1 MEERQKVL
9 LIGADTGEDEEFET
23 SMRELSGLA
32 EACMLQVVGII
43 TQKLE
48 TVNKAFYIGSG
59 KVAEARA
66 FAEDVGAEA
75 AVFDNALSPSQMRNL
90 QDELHMPVMDRTFLI
105 LDIFSRRARTREAKL
120 QVETARLQYML
131 PRLVGMR
138 ESLSR
143 QGGAT
148 GSLSSKGAGEKKLEL
163 DRRKIEHRITELK
176 KELEEVS
183 VEKEIQ
189 RKKRVRSD
197 VPRVCMVGYTNAGKS
212 TLMNGMVSE
221 YIGDESKQVFEE
233 DMLFATL
240 ETSVRLISRG
250 DNRAFFLSDTVGFIH
265 KLPHGLI
272 QAFRSTLDEV
282 READLL
288 VHVVDFSDENYKRHI
303 KVTEETLRDMGAG
316 DIPVIYVYNKV
327 DLCSRKIPAG
337 SENRIYMSAKS
348 REGIAALTEMITR
361 LLYAENSTEQYL
373 VPYDQGRILAC
384 LREIGNVI
392 SQEYLENGVHLVV
405 NCRQREHEKYRA
417 YRISS

>member
-1 MEERQKVL
+1 MEERQRVL

-23 SMRELSGLA
+23 SMRELAGLA
-32 EACMLQVVGII
+32 EACMLQVAGII

-48 TVNKAFYIGSG
+48 TVNKALYIGSG
-59 KVAEARA
+59 KAAEARA

-90 QDELHMPVMDRTFLI
+90 QEELQMPVMDRTFLI

-131 PRLVGMR
+131 PRLVGLHD
-138 ESLSR
+138 SLGR

-148 GSLSSKGAGEKKLEL
+148 GSLSNKGAGEKKLEL
-163 DRRKIEHRITELK
+163 DRRKIERRITELK

-212 TLMNGMVSE
+212 TLMNGMVAE
-221 YIGDESKQVFEE
+221 YIGDESKRVFEE

-240 ETSVRLISRG
+240 ETSVRLISGG

-288 VHVVDFSDENYKRHI
+288 LHVVDFSDENYKRHI
-303 KVTEETLRDMGAG
+303 KVTEETLREMGAG

-327 DLCSRKIPAG
+327 DLCGRKIPNG
-337 SENRIYMSAKS
+337 SDDRIYMSAKS
-348 REGIAALTEMITR
+348 REGITELKEMITR
-361 LLYAENSTEQYL
+361 RLYAENSTEQYL
-373 VPYDQGRILAC
+373 IPYDKGRLLAC
-384 LREIGNVI
+384 LRENGDVI
-392 SQEYLENGVHLVV
+392 SQEYLENGVRLVV
-405 NCRQREHEKYRA
+405 NCRQREHEKYRE
-417 YRISS
+417 YRILS

>member
-9 LIGADTGEDEEFET
+9 LIGADIGEEDFET
-23 SMRELSGLA
+23 SMRELAGLA
-32 EACMLQVVGII
+32 EACMLQVVGVV

-48 TVNKAFYIGSG
+48 AVNKALYIGSG
-59 KVAEARA
+59 KVAEIRT
-66 FAEDVGAEA
+66 FAGDTGAEA
-75 AVFDNALSPSQMRNL
+75 AVFDNTLSPTQMRNL
-90 QDELHMPVMDRTFLI
+90 QEELQMPVMDRTFLI

-131 PRLVGMR
+131 PRLVGMHD
-138 ESLSR
+138 SLGR

-148 GSLSSKGAGEKKLEL
+148 GSMSNKGAGEKKLEL
-163 DRRKIEHRITELK
+163 DRRKIERRITELK

-221 YIGDESKQVFEE
+221 YIGDESKQVYEE

-240 ETSVRLISRG
+240 ETSVRLIGRG
-250 DNRAFFLSDTVGFIH
+250 DNRDFFLSDTVGFIH
-265 KLPHGLI
+265 RLPHGLI

-288 VHVVDFSDENYKRHI
+288 LHVIDFSDENYKRHI
-303 KVTEETLRDMGAG
+303 QVTEETLREIGAG

-327 DLCSRKIPAG
+327 DLCDRKIPDG
-337 SENRIYMSAKS
+337 SDNRIYMSAKS
-348 REGIAALTEMITR
+348 REGIKRLAEMITR
-361 LLYAENSTEQYL
+361 LLYAENSTAQYL
-373 VPYDQGRILAC
+373 IPYEKGRILAG
-384 LREIGNVI
+384 LRERGNVI
-392 SQEYLENGVHLVV
+392 SQEYLENGVRLVV
-405 NCRQREHEKYRA
+405 NCRQREHEKYSA
-417 YRISS
+417 YRIPS